1 MSFRPGR
8 NCRNVPECDIKTRAI
23 AHIGQRLKELPASFR
38 EPWRELL
45 KSFPAGESK
54 AQSRTETIQ
63 GSGESGIQRTQR
75 AGFGAERKILEIA
88 QKAVNL
94 TRNEPAE
101 NAVDAFLQ
109 LDRQNTYTREQ
120 IVKAINQVR
129 SEDGRRAS

>member
-1 MSFRPGR
+1 
-8 NCRNVPECDIKTRAI
+8 
-23 AHIGQRLKELPASFR
+23 
-38 EPWRELL
+38 
-45 KSFPAGESK
+45 
-54 AQSRTETIQ
+54 
-63 GSGESGIQRTQR
+63 
-75 AGFGAERKILEIA
+75 
-88 QKAVNL
+88 VNL